1 MRGKSRN
8 KSYQIIVERNT
19 ASLVLVQ
26 AILTK
31 SDRKVV
37 SSADVMHTLA
47 QMTLKIHHHQI
58 GDGHALAVLVS
69 WWEIWLFTM
78 LLPISGF
85 ILDMGSK
92 CWVGCKNGL
101 SAA

>member
-1 MRGKSRN
+1 
-8 KSYQIIVERNT
+8 
-19 ASLVLVQ
+19 VQ

-37 SSADVMHTLA
+37 SSAHVMHTSA

-58 GDGHALAVLVS
+58 GDGYALAVLVS

-78 LLPISGF
+78 LLPISGI

>member
-1 MRGKSRN
+1 M
-8 KSYQIIVERNT
+8 
-19 ASLVLVQ
+19 Q

-31 SDRKVV
+31 SDRKVA
-37 SSADVMHTLA
+37 SSADVMHTSA

-58 GDGHALAVLVS
+58 GDGYALAVSVI

-78 LLPISGF
+78 LLLISGI
-85 ILDMGSK
+85 ILDMRSK
-92 CWVGCKNGL
+92 RMVGCQNGL

>member
-1 MRGKSRN
+1 M
-8 KSYQIIVERNT
+8 
-19 ASLVLVQ
+19 
-26 AILTK
+26 TK
-31 SDRKVV
+31 SDRKVA
-37 SSADVMHTLA
+37 SSADVMHTSA

-58 GDGHALAVLVS
+58 GDGYALAVLVS

-78 LLPISGF
+78 LLLISGI
-85 ILDMGSK
+85 ILDMRSK

>member
-1 MRGKSRN
+1 M
-8 KSYQIIVERNT
+8 
-19 ASLVLVQ
+19 
-26 AILTK
+26 TK
-31 SDRKVV
+31 SDRKVA
-37 SSADVMHTLA
+37 SSADVMHTSA
-47 QMTLKIHHHQI
+47 QMTLKICHNQI

-78 LLPISGF
+78 LLPISGI

>member
-1 MRGKSRN
+1 
-8 KSYQIIVERNT
+8 
-19 ASLVLVQ
+19 VQ

-37 SSADVMHTLA
+37 SSADVMHTSA

-58 GDGHALAVLVS
+58 GDGQALAVLVS

-78 LLPISGF
+78 LLPISGI